1 MNTQT
6 LDRDFEASKEG
17 FLYASD
23 FYKWSLKTAELLR
36 QGRFGELDIENIA
49 EEIESLG
56 KSEKKELRN
65 RLAVLIMHLLKWQY
79 QPNKRSKS
87 WESTINVQRVEIKF
101 VLKDSPSL
109 KHIVETIIN
118 EAYEK
123 AIVMFQQETRF
134 SQIDLPETCPYTFNQ
149 LIDNNFL
156 PF

>member
-1 MNTQT
+1 METQT
-6 LDRDFEASKEG
+6 LEPDFDASKDE

-36 QGRFGELDIENIA
+36 QGRFGELDIESIA

-79 QPNKRSKS
+79 QPDKRSES
-87 WESTINVQRVEIKF
+87 WKSTISIQRVEIKF

-123 AIVMFQQETRF
+123 AIVMFQKETRF
-134 SQIDLPETCPYTFNQ
+134 SQTELPETCPYTFNQ

-156 PF
+156 PL

>member
-1 MNTQT
+1 METQT
-6 LDRDFEASKEG
+6 LKPGFDASKEE

-79 QPNKRSKS
+79 QPDKRSKS
-87 WESTINVQRVEIKF
+87 WKSTISVQRVEIKF

-109 KHIVETIIN
+109 THIVETIIE

-123 AIVMFQQETRF
+123 AIVMFQKETRS
-134 SQIDLPETCPYTFNQ
+134 SQIELPETCPYIFNQ

>member
-6 LDRDFEASKEG
+6 LDRDFDASKEG

-79 QPNKRSKS
+79 QSNKRSKS
-87 WESTINVQRVEIKF
+87 WKSTINVQRVEIEF

-109 KHIVETIIN
+109 KHIVATVIE
-118 EAYEK
+118 EAYRK
-123 AIVMFQQETRF
+123 AILMFQDETGDG
-134 SQIDLPETCPYTFNQ
+134 QTELPNTCPYTFNQ